1 MAPLTATTVRFIG
14 PETAHYRA
22 FYSHIAVT
30 SYRIFPVADA
40 AGTITY
46 EDYSYGFDET
56 DPTAVKKLSDDWT
69 PVPGGQPW
77 QRQAKSPCRYCNP
90 TENAEDWFVKPG
102 YVYKGG
108 GAPVDA
114 CEPGNKLS
122 PFEDGKPDFFP
133 ASIPA
138 PMAYYYMGEGDGY
151 KLTDSVSGNTEAG
164 SVLHVEEHQLTPG
177 TEDGSGPQP
186 GAVHSGP
193 NWQAD
198 EYFGS
203 SIACGKI
210 DDTIIQKDTLSLA
223 DVDYGSTGSWAW
235 SVWFRHEAG
244 VNFPDYSREQFFG
257 HGNPVFPT
265 TSFDQMHI
273 QVSSK

>member
-1 MAPLTATTVRFIG
+1 MHGFTPNSEYECYDRD
-14 PETAHYRA
+14 
-22 FYSHIAVT
+22 VT
-30 SYRIFPVADA
+30 DHVGKRHLEGS
-40 AGTITY
+40 
-46 EDYSYGFDET
+46 
-56 DPTAVKKLSDDWT
+56 LW
-69 PVPGGQPW
+69 
-77 QRQAKSPCRYCNP
+77 
-90 TENAEDWFVKPG
+90 
-102 YVYKGG
+102 
-108 GAPVDA
+108 
-114 CEPGNKLS
+114 
-122 PFEDGKPDFFP
+122 KPDFFH

-138 PMAYYYMGEGDGY
+138 PMAYYFMDEGTGY
-151 KLTDSVSGNTEAG
+151 NLTDSVSGDTTAG
-164 SVLHVEEHQLTPG
+164 SVMHVKEHQLTPG
-177 TEDGSGPQP
+177 NETHPEPQP
-186 GAVHSGP
+186 GADHSGP

-210 DDTIIQKDTLSLA
+210 DDTIIQKDTLNLA

>member
-1 MAPLTATTVRFIG
+1 MNLGPGQYACPSPVSYAMCEGMASTF
-14 PETAHYRA
+14 
-22 FYSHIAVT
+22 
-30 SYRIFPVADA
+30 
-40 AGTITY
+40 
-46 EDYSYGFDET
+46 
-56 DPTAVKKLSDDWT
+56 
-69 PVPGGQPW
+69 
-77 QRQAKSPCRYCNP
+77 
-90 TENAEDWFVKPG
+90 
-102 YVYKGG
+102 
-108 GAPVDA
+108 APKVWNFK
-114 CEPGNKLS
+114 ES
-122 PFEDGKPDFFP
+122 KPDFFP

>member
-1 MAPLTATTVRFIG
+1 MATTVRFIG
-14 PETAHYRA
+14 PEQPRIL
-22 FYSHIAVT
+22 HIAVT
-30 SYRIFPVADA
+30 SYRIFPVADT

-69 PVPGGQPW
+69 SVPGGHPW
-77 QRQAKSPCRYCNP
+77 QRQAQSPCRYCNP

-102 YVYKGG
+102 YIYKGG

-114 CEPGNKLS
+114 CEPRNELS
-122 PFEDGKPDFFP
+122 QFEDAKPDFFP

-138 PMAYYYMGEGDGY
+138 PMAYYYMGEGAGY
-151 KLTDSVSGNTEAG
+151 DLMDSVSGDTEAG
-164 SVLHVEEHQLTPG
+164 SVIHDESHQLTPQDQWAAASSP
-177 TEDGSGPQP
+177 E
-186 GAVHSGP
+186 AAEHSGP